1 MRHAIHDGEKNAG
14 TEHPAAQGLVPSGLC
29 GPYGLDVTIRV
40 EISNSD
46 REGRTDG
53 YGFSI
58 PALESGGYAQQGGNW

>member
-1 MRHAIHDGEKNAG
+1 
-14 TEHPAAQGLVPSGLC
+14 
-29 GPYGLDVTIRV
+29 V

-58 PALESGGYAQQGGNW
+58 PSLQVSEGLRDQGTRW

>member
-1 MRHAIHDGEKNAG
+1 
-14 TEHPAAQGLVPSGLC
+14 
-29 GPYGLDVTIRV
+29 LDVALRV

-58 PALESGGYAQQGGNW
+58 PGLVVGEGLKEQGSRW